1 VGLTAKQASSILRV
15 RKTQITIHTRR
26 HDGVLAKSAV
36 LKAEARERKR
46 ELNQALRDQLFA
58 ETGYRTTEQQRI
70 REKELRPANKKRQ
83 SPEKQ
88 RQRMQKWL
96 SNPANRLRASLG
108 RRLYKAM
115 KFRGESPQV
124 EALVGCSFL
133 DLKDW
138 IESQFRYGMT
148 WGNYGFGWHVD
159 HIQPC
164 ASFDHS
170 NLDHVRR
177 CWHFTNLRPMWASEN
192 LAKGDRITE
201 PQMQLGV

>member
-1 VGLTAKQASSILRV
+1 MTSAQAGRLLRV
-15 RKTQITIHTRR
+15 HQTQIARESKR
-26 HDGVLAKSAV
+26 NSKVLAKSVV
-36 LKAEARERKR
+36 LKAAALKKKR
-46 ELNQALRDQLFA
+46 ETGRALRDQLFA

-170 NLDHVRR
+170 NPDHVRR

>member
-1 VGLTAKQASSILRV
+1 MATLFHRQCPICKNDFSTRRAGAKFCGGSCYGVSQRRWNHGESPWVKCAQCLRDVGLTAKQASSILRV

-115 KFRGESPQV
+115 KFRGESPQ
-124 EALVGCSFL
+124 
-133 DLKDW
+133 D
-138 IESQFRYGMT
+138 
-148 WGNYGFGWHVD
+148 
-159 HIQPC
+159 
-164 ASFDHS
+164 
-170 NLDHVRR
+170 
-177 CWHFTNLRPMWASEN
+177 
-192 LAKGDRITE
+192 
-201 PQMQLGV
+201 